1 MWQNVLAAMKQS
13 TNQKLCYT
21 EKAKNSNSPVEYFT
35 KNIYFW
41 LVVFLFLSFTQT
53 TSIEAQT
60 STDSASYKQ
69 GLEYLKR
76 QDYAAAARSFQL
88 ALQSAPDDDLARRGL
103 AIALVGAEKF
113 PEASR
118 EIAKSLALAPKD
130 AKLLELAAH
139 CFWQQKRFAETE
151 TVLQRRLKLG
161 DERAELWSLYGD
173 ALDVQKKT
181 IQAVTA
187 YENAVRL
194 APDSIILRYA
204 LGAFYWKLIRYDDAE
219 REFLKVLSLQPNEPR
234 ASFNLGD
241 IYLTQGDAA
250 KSLPFLETAAKAFPN
265 EFDTRFAL
273 GRAFLATNKPESALV
288 EMQAAVKLKPDIAE
302 GHFHLARAL
311 QRAGR
316 RDEAKTEMQK
326 AQSLQN
332 AQRAKEQIK
341 LPAKSQ

>member
-1 MWQNVLAAMKQS
+1 MKQS
-13 TNQKLCYT
+13 MNQKLDYS
-21 EKAKNSNSPVEYFT
+21 EKEDSSNFVVEYLII
-35 KNIYFW
+35 NIFFW
-41 LVVFLFLSFTQT
+41 LVIFLFFGFAQT
-53 TSIEAQT
+53 ISIEAQT
-60 STDSASYKQ
+60 LSESVYYKQ
-69 GLEYLKR
+69 GLNYLN
-76 QDYAAAARSFQL
+76 QQNFSAAARSFQL

-130 AKLLELAAH
+130 GKLLELAAQ

-151 TVLQRRLKLG
+151 IVLQRRLKLG

-194 APDSIILRYA
+194 APNSITLRYA

-219 REFLKVLSLQPNEPR
+219 REFLKILSVQPNEPR

-250 KSLPFLETAAKAFPN
+250 KSLPFLETAAKAFPD

-273 GRAFLATNKPESALV
+273 GRALLATNKPEAALV
-288 EMQAAVKLKPDIAE
+288 ELQAAVKLKPDIAE
-302 GHFHLARAL
+302 GHFHLGRAL

-316 RDEAKTEMQK
+316 RTEAKSEMQK

-332 AQRAKEQIK
+332 AQRSKEQIK